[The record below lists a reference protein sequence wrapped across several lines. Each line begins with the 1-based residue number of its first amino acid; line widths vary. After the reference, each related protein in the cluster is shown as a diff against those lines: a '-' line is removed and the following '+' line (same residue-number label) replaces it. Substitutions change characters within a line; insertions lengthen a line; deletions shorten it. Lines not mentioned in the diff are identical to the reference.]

1 MTGKRVRIGSGS
13 AYWGDIVEPAVEL
26 AEKGDVQ
33 YISFDSLAELTMSV
47 FQRAKM
53 RDPSKGYIPDVLAIL
68 RRVLP
73 AAARN
78 GITLIFNGGAANP
91 ESCGTAVRE
100 LCMEMGLSGLRV
112 ATVVG
117 DDVLD
122 ALDGLDAGGQLVNL
136 DTGEVGVAG
145 IRDRIVAAHAYIGS
159 EGILDA
165 LQGGADIVLTGRVA
179 DSSLYVA
186 PIMHE
191 MGWSFDDP
199 DWNRIGAAV
208 TLAHIVEC
216 SACCTGG
223 MSNMWADVPEPW
235 HIGFPI
241 LEVTD
246 RPEGVVG
253 VISKVPGSGGLI
265 NEWTIKE
272 HLLYEVHDPA
282 NYLMP
287 DGVADFTTL
296 TLTEVGPDA
305 VRIEGMTGKP
315 RPATLKTQV
324 GYRDGWIAEGIAVFS
339 WPDALGKAERAK
351 EFLTYRYRDM
361 AIEPEAIEMTYLGR
375 DSLHGATVAGPLES
389 DPAEVCLR
397 VAARTLTRSDADAV
411 RREITHLWTLGGVG
425 TAFGAP
431 LPLREVIGLWPTL
444 VPRETVH
451 ISCSMVGELADAAR

>member
-1 MTGKRVRIGSGS
+1 MTGKSIRIGSGS

-33 YISFDSLAELTMSV
+33 YIGFDSLAELTMSV

-91 ESCGTAVRE
+91 VSCGIAVRE
-100 LCMEMGLSGLRV
+100 LCEELGLGRLRV
-112 ATVVG
+112 ATVTG
-117 DDVLD
+117 DDVLSS
-122 ALDGLDAGGQLVNL
+122 LDELDEREQLVNL
-136 DTGEVGVAG
+136 DTGEVGITK
-145 IRDRIVAAHAYIGS
+145 IRERVVAANAYIGS
-159 EGILDA
+159 EGILEA
-165 LQGGADIVLTGRVA
+165 LQGGANIVLTGRVA

-199 DWNRIGAAV
+199 DWDRIGAAV

-223 MSNMWADVPEPW
+223 MSNLWADVPEPW
-235 HIGFPI
+235 RIGFPI

-246 RPEGVVG
+246 GVDGVVG
-253 VISKVPGSGGLI
+253 IISKVPGSGGLI

-287 DGVADFTTL
+287 DGIADFTTL
-296 TLTEVGPDA
+296 RLTEIGPDA
-305 VRIEGMTGKP
+305 VRVENMSGRP
-315 RPATLKTQV
+315 RPASLKTQI
-324 GYRDGWIAEGIAVFS
+324 GYRDGWIAEGMAVFS
-339 WPDALGKAERAK
+339 WPEALGKAEKAK
-351 EFLTYRYRDM
+351 EFLSCRYRDLGV
-361 AIEPEAIEMTYLGR
+361 EPDDLSMTYLGR
-375 DSLHGATVAGPLES
+375 DSLHGATVAGPLDD

-397 VAARTLTRSDADAV
+397 VAARTRTRADADAV

-444 VPRETVH
+444 IPRDAIQV
-451 ISCSMVGELADAAR
+451 SCSITGELANAAR